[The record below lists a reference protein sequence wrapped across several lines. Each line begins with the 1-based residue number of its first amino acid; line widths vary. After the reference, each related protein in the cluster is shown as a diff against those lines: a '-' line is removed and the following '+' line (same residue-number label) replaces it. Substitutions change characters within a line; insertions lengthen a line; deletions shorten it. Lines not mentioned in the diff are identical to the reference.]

1 VKEKARPPLRFM
13 PAASAARSRQSRRR
27 RQGSKPNGRDVKAR
41 GNAREPDG
49 GTPGRRN
56 HFHGKLRTVN
66 LGPAGAATSDGLF
79 HAWFY
84 ALPTMVDL
92 WLWPEG
98 PTLMLLLAMAVFTVQ
113 YLALFATVVGLLQFA
128 QVAQDFISS
137 YKHRRSAGSLMRRR
151 A

>member
-1 VKEKARPPLRFM
+1 MRKLTVLKLG
-13 PAASAARSRQSRRR
+13 AAAIALGVVS
-27 RQGSKPNGRDVKAR
+27 P
-41 GNAREPDG
+41 
-49 GTPGRRN
+49 
-56 HFHGKLRTVN
+56 FLVN

-98 PTLMLLLAMAVFTVQ
+98 PVLMLLLAMVVFTVQ
-113 YLALFATVVGLLQFA
+113 YLALFAAIVGLLQFA
-128 QVAQDFISS
+128 KLAQDFINPH
-137 YKHRRSAGSLMRRR
+137 KHRRSTDSLMRRR

>member
-1 VKEKARPPLRFM
+1 MREHTAFRLG
-13 PAASAARSRQSRRR
+13 AAAVALGVAS
-27 RQGSKPNGRDVKAR
+27 PFLV
-41 GNAREPDG
+41 
-49 GTPGRRN
+49 
-56 HFHGKLRTVN
+56 H

-84 ALPTMVDL
+84 AMPTMVDL

-98 PTLMLLLAMAVFTVQ
+98 PILMLLLAMVVFTAQ
-113 YLALFATVVGLLQFA
+113 YLALFAAVVGFLQFA
-128 QVAQDFISS
+128 KVAQDFISP

>member
-1 VKEKARPPLRFM
+1 MRKNTVLQM
-13 PAASAARSRQSRRR
+13 GAAAIALGVAS
-27 RQGSKPNGRDVKAR
+27 P
-41 GNAREPDG
+41 
-49 GTPGRRN
+49 
-56 HFHGKLRTVN
+56 FLVN
-66 LGPAGAATSDGLF
+66 LGPAGASTSDGLF

-98 PTLMLLLAMAVFTVQ
+98 PIQMLLLAMVVFTVQ
-113 YLALFATVVGLLQFA
+113 YLGLFAALAGLLQFA
-128 QVAQDFISS
+128 KVAQDFINP